1 MRATRSRCR
10 EDIMP
15 CRTAL
20 TRERLEKAFPRRQD
34 MRQIREPARGTSP
47 LGFPAGQLW
56 LLLRFAHCQMRG
68 SVVVRKG

>member
-20 TRERLEKAFPRRQD
+20 TRERLEKASRVGKTGAKLGNLQGVPRRWAF
-34 MRQIREPARGTSP
+34 RRVNYG
-47 LGFPAGQLW
+47 
-56 LLLRFAHCQMRG
+56 C
-68 SVVVRKG
+68 